1 MVENDRRAPNYSANE
16 SFNRR
21 LSNRESQSFRTGSP
35 EMSFNNIGSPNNYS
49 KRMNDESLNAMA
61 TGENDEDAGLKAIP
75 FKIVMLGDVSVGK
88 TCLV

>member
-1 MVENDRRAPNYSANE
+1 
-16 SFNRR
+16 
-21 LSNRESQSFRTGSP
+21 
-35 EMSFNNIGSPNNYS
+35 
-49 KRMNDESLNAMA
+49 MNDESLNAMA